1 TLVKQLKTGTVFS
14 CDTLWRIMKKIE
26 MIKKILILI
35 IFCKSFSS
43 FGQVTDLIKLKTID
57 SLVSI
62 IRDKPNKEDCFEI
75 SKCSGLIT
83 KKKFLFFKKQV
94 GNFHENVIY
103 KNGTIYLIKK
113 FTNLENTSTA
123 EYYYYNND
131 KLIYYIKKLE
141 KFDEDNLISKNKIF
155 AYFDSKKLIKI
166 TGNLD
171 FDRNEILNKSQENKS
186 DWEKFI
192 TQTEYK

>member
-1 TLVKQLKTGTVFS
+1 
-14 CDTLWRIMKKIE
+14 MKKIE

-43 FGQVTDLIKLKTID
+43 FGQETDLIKLKTID

-62 IRDKPNKEDCFEI
+62 IPEKPNKEDSFEI
-75 SKCSGLIT
+75 IQSSGLIT

-155 AYFDSKKLIKI
+155 AYFDSRSEERRVGKA
-166 TGNLD
+166 
-171 FDRNEILNKSQENKS
+171 
-186 DWEKFI
+186 
-192 TQTEYK
+192 Y